1 MRLQVKNK
9 RASVET
15 IFIVDYILLGILV
28 GFMAGLLGVGGGGI
42 MVPIFVM
49 LFTMQRF
56 DTDEIMHL
64 ALGTSM
70 ATIIFTSFSSMRAH
84 YKRNNVEVFM
94 SVKIAAG
101 VIIGTF
107 LATFLASYLKGV
119 YLALFFSAFM
129 IFVAYKMFQKVHYYH
144 NEKPHGVIGNI
155 LSGSFIGAIS
165 ALVSIGGG
173 SLSVPYLMH
182 QNFDIKRAIGTSAAI
197 GFPIA
202 ISGTLGYLINGWN
215 HTNWDHWIVGY
226 IYMPAVVLVA
236 LGSVFTAP
244 IGVKYATK
252 LPVDKLKKIFGIL
265 AVVLSLKMLFSI
277 I

>member
-1 MRLQVKNK
+1 MEN
-9 RASVET
+9 
-15 IFIVDYILLGILV
+15 IFIVDYIALGALV

-42 MVPIFVM
+42 MVPIFAM
-49 LFTMQRF
+49 LFAMQGF
-56 DTDEIMHL
+56 AKDEVMHV

-84 YKRNNVEVFM
+84 YKKENIEVSM
-94 SVKIAAG
+94 ALKIALG
-101 VIIGTF
+101 VLVGTF
-107 LATFLASYLKGV
+107 AATFVASYLKGV

-129 IFVAYKMFQKVHYYH
+129 SFVAFKMFQKNTYYH
-144 NEKPHGVIGNI
+144 NDKPHGRIGN
-155 LSGSFIGAIS
+155 LFSRMFIGAIS

-202 ISGTLGYLINGWN
+202 VSGTLGYLLNGWS
-215 HTNWDHWIVGY
+215 HTDWSRFLVGY

-236 LGSVFTAP
+236 ISSAFTAP
-244 IGVKYATK
+244 LGVKYATK
-252 LPVDKLKKIFGIL
+252 LPIGTLKKIFGIL
-265 AVVLSLKMLFSI
+265 SVVLSVKMLFSVVG
-277 I
+277 

>member
-1 MRLQVKNK
+1 M
-9 RASVET
+9 ET
-15 IFIVDYILLGILV
+15 VFIIDYIALGILV

-42 MVPIFVM
+42 MVPIFAM
-49 LFTMQRF
+49 LFVMQKMPA
-56 DTDEIMHL
+56 DEVMHL

-84 YKRNNVEVFM
+84 HKKGNIEVSM
-94 SVKIAAG
+94 ALKIAIG

-129 IFVAYKMFQKVHYYH
+129 SFVAYKMFQKTHYYY
-144 NEKPHGVIGNI
+144 NPKPHEVLGNI
-155 LSGSFIGAIS
+155 LSGTLIGAIS

-202 ISGTLGYLINGWN
+202 ISGTLGYLVNGWTHTDWN
-215 HTNWDHWIVGY
+215 HFIIGY
-226 IYMPAVVLVA
+226 IYIPAVVLVA
-236 LGSVFTAP
+236 ISSAFTAP
-244 IGVKYATK
+244 LGVKYATK
-252 LPVDKLKKIFGIL
+252 LPVDTLKKIFG
-265 AVVLSLKMLFSI
+265 VLSVILSVKMLLSVL
-277 I
+277 

>member
-1 MRLQVKNK
+1 M
-9 RASVET
+9 SE
-15 IFIVDYILLGILV
+15 IFFIYYIALGLLV

-42 MVPIFVM
+42 MVPIFAM
-49 LFTMQRF
+49 LFAMQGF
-56 DTDEIMHL
+56 ESKGIMHM

-84 YKRNNVEVFM
+84 YKKDNIEVPM
-94 SVKIAAG
+94 ALRIAIG
-101 VIIGTF
+101 VLVGTF
-107 LATFLASYLKGV
+107 AATFVASYLKGL

-129 IFVAYKMFQKVHYYH
+129 SYVAYKMFKKTHYYYNANPH
-144 NEKPHGVIGNI
+144 NIVGNI
-155 LSGSFIGAIS
+155 ASGTFIGAIS

-215 HTNWDHWIVGY
+215 HTNLDHYTLGY
-226 IYMPAVVLVA
+226 IYLPAVMLVA
-236 LGSVFTAP
+236 ISSVFTAP
-244 IGVKYATK
+244 IGVKYATQ
-252 LPVDKLKKIFGIL
+252 LPTDILKKVFGLL
-265 AVVLSLKMLFSI
+265 AVALSIKMLFSVI
-277 I
+277 

>member
-1 MRLQVKNK
+1 M
-9 RASVET
+9 ET
-15 IFIVDYILLGILV
+15 IFIIDYVLLGILV
-28 GFMAGLLGVGGGGI
+28 GFIAGLLGVGGGGI
-42 MVPIFVM
+42 MVPIFAM
-49 LFTMQRF
+49 LFAMQGF
-56 DTDEIMHL
+56 SADEVMHL

-84 YKRNNVEVFM
+84 YKRDNIDVPM
-94 SVKIAAG
+94 TLKIAIG

-107 LATFLASYLKGV
+107 LATSVASYLKGI

-129 IFVAYKMFQKVHYYH
+129 SFVAYKMFQKVHYYH
-144 NEKPHGVIGNI
+144 NEKHHSRVGNI
-155 LSGSFIGAIS
+155 LSGSFIGAVS

-202 ISGTLGYLINGWN
+202 ISGTLGYLVNGWSYTDLN
-215 HTNWDHWIVGY
+215 HWIVGY

-236 LGSVFTAP
+236 ISSAFTAP
-244 IGVKYATK
+244 LGVKYATK
-252 LPVDKLKKIFGIL
+252 LPADKLKKIFGVL
-265 AVVLSLKMLFSI
+265 AAALSVKMLFSVI
-277 I
+277 